1 MADQIQDETAAAKA
15 DEAKAELELNTT
27 IAQPEEQAASTL
39 EIEKRA
45 SQNNDTGASDSDGD
59 GTSDKQKEGASP
71 GAALRKITNMV
82 KGFDEMIEYMDFS
95 FEMAFQQKDNEFM
108 LAYREHIKM
117 IQEEINR
124 LKVNSEDQRYM

>member
-1 MADQIQDETAAAKA
+1 
-15 DEAKAELELNTT
+15 
-27 IAQPEEQAASTL
+27 
-39 EIEKRA
+39 
-45 SQNNDTGASDSDGD
+45 
-59 GTSDKQKEGASP
+59 
-71 GAALRKITNMV
+71 V

>member
-45 SQNNDTGASDSDGD
+45 SQINETGASESEDEGN
-59 GTSDKQKEGASP
+59 SDKKKEGKLSP
-71 GAALRKITNMV
+71 RAWIKHIV

>member
-1 MADQIQDETAAAKA
+1 M
-15 DEAKAELELNTT
+15 
-27 IAQPEEQAASTL
+27 
-39 EIEKRA
+39 
-45 SQNNDTGASDSDGD
+45 
-59 GTSDKQKEGASP
+59 
-71 GAALRKITNMV
+71 RKITNMV

>member
-1 MADQIQDETAAAKA
+1 MADQTQDETAAAKA
-15 DEAKAELELNTT
+15 DEAKGELELNTT

-39 EIEKRA
+39 EIEKKA
-45 SQNNDTGASDSDGD
+45 SQINETGVFSEDEEDENNGKTG
-59 GTSDKQKEGASP
+59 EGKLSP
-71 GAALRKITNMV
+71 RARIKHMV